1 MAMGRLVV
9 VGGGLTGS
17 LLAVHLARRGHEVD
31 VFERRGEARDARPWQ
46 GERRPAVNLTLCER
60 GLKAL
65 ADVGLRETV
74 QGLCAPARGR
84 KIHALDGSVQYQP
97 YGNHGEAIYS
107 ISRAELNQ
115 TLADFARREP
125 RVRFHFDQKFV
136 GMDLERTIARFE
148 HTQTGTLSEVHA
160 DRIFGADG
168 AHSGVRYQM
177 QKTEHFNYSQQYW
190 AFGGYVSLG
199 VPPRSKDQPA
209 LDGEALHIW
218 PRGNRMLIGFPNR
231 DGSAVLSLLL
241 PFRGEESYESL
252 STEAAVLDFFRS
264 YFPDAVDS
272 IPELGKQFF
281 SKPANSLITVRC
293 DPWSHRDNV
302 LLIGDAA
309 HAILPSYGQ
318 GANSGF
324 EDCST
329 LEHSMREHGDD
340 WRAVF
345 QAFEQARRP
354 SMDVMADL
362 CVEHFSELCDLIAD
376 PKFLKQREVERNLG
390 DLYPDLYRPLYSMV
404 SFDCVPYV
412 EAFAIE
418 QAQRAIIDRIIAMNG
433 VSGRLDTPE
442 IRQLLEQSTQGKALA
457 ARAASRSGS

>member
-1 MAMGRLVV
+1 MGRLVV
-9 VGGGLTGS
+9 IGGGLTGS
-17 LLAVHLARRGHEVD
+17 LLAVHLARRGHDVD
-31 VFERRGEARDARPWQ
+31 VFERRSDARPEQ

-60 GLKAL
+60 GLRAL
-65 ADVGLRETV
+65 DEVGLRETV

-84 KIHALDGSVQYQP
+84 KIHTLDGRVEYQP

-115 TLADFARREP
+115 ALADFASREP

-136 GMDLERTIARFE
+136 GVDLERTIARFE
-148 HTQTGTLSEVHA
+148 HTQTGKCSELQA

-177 QKTEHFNYSQQYW
+177 QKVEHFNYSQQYW
-190 AFGGYVSLG
+190 AFGGYVSLW
-199 VPPRSKDQPA
+199 VPARSKDQPA
-209 LDGEALHIW
+209 LDGEALHVW
-218 PRGNRMLIGFPNR
+218 PRGKRMLIGFPNR
-231 DGSAVLSLLL
+231 DGSAILSLLA
-241 PFRGEESYESL
+241 PFRGEDSYESL
-252 STEAAVLDFFRS
+252 STESAVLAFFRS

-272 IPELGKQFF
+272 IPQLTKQFF
-281 SKPANSLITVRC
+281 SKPANSLITIRC
-293 DPWSHRDNV
+293 NPWSHRDNV

-329 LEHSMREHGDD
+329 LERSMREHGQD

-345 QAFEQARRP
+345 QAFERARRP

-362 CVEHFSELCDLIAD
+362 CIEHFSELCELIAD
-376 PKFLKQREVERNLG
+376 PKFLKQREVERNLS

-442 IRQLLEQSTQGKALA
+442 IRQLLEEGSTQGRALA
-457 ARAASRSGS
+457 ARAAGPAFRA

>member
-1 MAMGRLVV
+1 MGRLVV
-9 VGGGLTGS
+9 IGGGLTGS
-17 LLAVHLARRGHEVD
+17 LLAVHLARLGHEVH
-31 VFERRGEARDARPWQ
+31 VFERRSAGRLQQD
-46 GERRPAVNLTLCER
+46 ERRPAVNITLCER

-65 ADVGLRETV
+65 GDVGLRETV
-74 QGLCAPARGR
+74 QRLCAPARGR
-84 KIHALDGSVQYQP
+84 KIHTSNATVQYQP

-107 ISRAELNQ
+107 VSRVELNE
-115 TLADFARREP
+115 TLSAFASNEP
-125 RVRFHFDQKFV
+125 RVHFHYDQKFV
-136 GMDLERTIARFE
+136 GVDLQRTIARFE
-148 HTQTGTLSEVHA
+148 HVQTGTHTEVQG
-160 DRIFGADG
+160 DLIFGADG

-190 AFGGYVSLG
+190 GFGGYVSLR
-199 VPPRSKDQPA
+199 VPARSKDQPA

-241 PFRGEESYESL
+241 PFRGEDSYESL
-252 STEAAVLDFFRS
+252 STDAAVLAFFRA
-264 YFPDAVDS
+264 YFPDAVDA
-272 IPELGKQFF
+272 IPELTKQFF
-281 SKPANSLITVRC
+281 SKPANSLITIRC

-329 LEHSMREHGDD
+329 LDQSMREYGTD

-345 QAFEQARRP
+345 QSFERARKP

-362 CVEHFSELCDLIAD
+362 CIEHFSELCELIAD
-376 PKFLKQREVERNLG
+376 PKFLKQREIERDLS

-418 QAQRAIIDRIIAMNG
+418 QAQRAIIARIIAMNG
-433 VSGRLDTPE
+433 VAGRLDTPE

-457 ARAASRSGS
+457 GRAASRPQS